1 MNKHQGFIASI
12 IKGLMWIY
20 SLFTFFIL
28 IYMIYNSFRTR
39 QDILSNTF
47 GIPKN
52 PSLNNFK
59 RLFVND
65 HFYRYFFNSV
75 IILVFSLILITLLS
89 SMTAYGIG
97 RYKFKFKKFT
107 RIYFL
112 IGLMFPVQLGIV
124 PIFLLMKNL
133 NLINNHASVIL
144 ILSAGISMPVFMLT
158 DFFSNLPNEIYE
170 AAIIDG
176 AGEWTT
182 FYKIM
187 FPMAKPI
194 VFSICIIMSVQ
205 VWNQFFM
212 PLIFLQSE
220 AYKTIPL
227 IIVKY
232 TKNLLSTMDL
242 AMAASVLS
250 TVPILIIFI
259 IFSERILEGVATGG
273 VKG

>member
-1 MNKHQGFIASI
+1 
-12 IKGLMWIY
+12 
-20 SLFTFFIL
+20 
-28 IYMIYNSFRTR
+28 
-39 QDILSNTF
+39 
-47 GIPKN
+47 
-52 PSLNNFK
+52 
-59 RLFVND
+59 
-65 HFYRYFFNSV
+65 
-75 IILVFSLILITLLS
+75 
-89 SMTAYGIG
+89 
-97 RYKFKFKKFT
+97 
-107 RIYFL
+107 
-112 IGLMFPVQLGIV
+112 
-124 PIFLLMKNL
+124 
-133 NLINNHASVIL
+133 
-144 ILSAGISMPVFMLT
+144 MPVFMLT
-158 DFFSNLPNEIYE
+158 DFFANLPNEIYE

-176 AGEWTT
+176 AGEWKT

-250 TVPILIIFI
+250 TVPILIIFV

>member
-1 MNKHQGFIASI
+1 
-12 IKGLMWIY
+12 
-20 SLFTFFIL
+20 
-28 IYMIYNSFRTR
+28 
-39 QDILSNTF
+39 
-47 GIPKN
+47 
-52 PSLNNFK
+52 
-59 RLFVND
+59 
-65 HFYRYFFNSV
+65 
-75 IILVFSLILITLLS
+75 
-89 SMTAYGIG
+89 
-97 RYKFKFKKFT
+97 
-107 RIYFL
+107 
-112 IGLMFPVQLGIV
+112 
-124 PIFLLMKNL
+124 
-133 NLINNHASVIL
+133 NHTSVIL

-158 DFFSNLPNEIYE
+158 DFFANLPNEIYE

-176 AGEWTT
+176 AGEWKT

-250 TVPILIIFI
+250 TVPILIIFV